1 MGYFFFFLKK
11 TKSFLV
17 IILKHYFM
25 VQFTALF
32 TNIIPIVSTLQWL
45 LFRMDKCNQA
55 RNVNAENVMRQ
66 TIKQAIRQAS
76 KTNSS
81 EGKDHNFFQIINS
94 NSNPE

>member
-1 MGYFFFFLKK
+1 
-11 TKSFLV
+11 
-17 IILKHYFM
+17 
-25 VQFTALF
+25 
-32 TNIIPIVSTLQWL
+32 
-45 LFRMDKCNQA
+45 MDKCNQA